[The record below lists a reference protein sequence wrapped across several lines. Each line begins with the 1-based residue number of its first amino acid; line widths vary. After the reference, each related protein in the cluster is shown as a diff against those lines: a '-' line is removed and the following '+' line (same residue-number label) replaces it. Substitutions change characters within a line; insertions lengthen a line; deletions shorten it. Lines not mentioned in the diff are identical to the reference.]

1 MDFFVFFFFCKNTEC
16 CRYSCSTPRTSLSK
30 SLLELHHEKSSEVMM
45 KSQSGR
51 RRGRPFAITPFA
63 GPVLMT
69 KNPCIVPGDVRVFNA
84 IDIPELHHHCDVVVF
99 PQSGPRPHPDQM
111 AGSDLDGDEYSVIWD
126 PELLLERNE
135 PAFDF
140 TAEKSIEPFDENNVV
155 SSWKKKKA

>member
-1 MDFFVFFFFCKNTEC
+1 
-16 CRYSCSTPRTSLSK
+16 
-30 SLLELHHEKSSEVMM
+30 M

-155 SSWKKKKA
+155 SSWKKKKGLKCLAGKLSAVNQVWWKSGR